1 MILGLIK
8 KTLPIINEKEREI
21 YNDNLFIIKNM
32 YSSITYILLIDI
44 ININKKHELKCKK
57 MNYFDVFYFLIQKS
71 AFNHTYDSII
81 DQIYE
86 KFNLNVS
93 SKMLRQ
99 KFNLININIIS
110 TINKKLI
117 DYYYNINKNKNKER
131 ILCCDGTV
139 SKTYISLKK
148 ENFNPVKTDSYCN
161 FYISTI
167 YDSDRNIPIA
177 WNINKTKNERS
188 DFIQLMNIIKENDI
202 IVFDR
207 GYPSYEFMKLLND
220 KNIKYI
226 IRLTEMYDVVSDIN
240 NKNIFDEVYNEKS
253 SLYKGTPFRVIK
265 YIIKNKNNNDSVY
278 YLATNLFDIKIDKFK
293 DLYFKRWKIEVFYNK
308 LKNYVNGNYYDV
320 RTSDELYKSVEIHF
334 FVLILTR
341 IFMEIS
347 STIFN
352 SDNNDSSKILNFRSA
367 QRTVINSIMKNF
379 IYDVDNYTQF
389 FSDLLKIN
397 NNKVFSIPDRSFIRF
412 PTKENIDDNDKEKLK
427 IISRKMSKNIIKNE
441 ITNNKIINNKNIEE
455 HDDLYF
461 QIDFKNMF

>member
-1 MILGLIK
+1 
-8 KTLPIINEKEREI
+8 
-21 YNDNLFIIKNM
+21 
-32 YSSITYILLIDI
+32 
-44 ININKKHELKCKK
+44 
-57 MNYFDVFYFLIQKS
+57 
-71 AFNHTYDSII
+71 
-81 DQIYE
+81 
-86 KFNLNVS
+86 
-93 SKMLRQ
+93 
-99 KFNLININIIS
+99 
-110 TINKKLI
+110 
-117 DYYYNINKNKNKER
+117 
-131 ILCCDGTV
+131 
-139 SKTYISLKK
+139 
-148 ENFNPVKTDSYCN
+148 
-161 FYISTI
+161 
-167 YDSDRNIPIA
+167 
-177 WNINKTKNERS
+177 
-188 DFIQLMNIIKENDI
+188 MNIIKENDI

-347 STIFN
+347 SNIFN

-455 HDDLYF
+455 HYDLYF